1 MILVGFY
8 ALTSSIKSHMIK
20 SRVSSFLE
28 GVIVIISVFIPH
40 AVAVVVFSPG
50 RGKSGVWLSMKKN
63 INGSITIKWALSKS
77 LLIGNLGSKSP

>member
-1 MILVGFY
+1 
-8 ALTSSIKSHMIK
+8 MIK

-50 RGKSGVWLSMKKN
+50 KGKSGVWLSMKKN
-63 INGSITIKWALSKS
+63 INGSTVDD
-77 LLIGNLGSKSP
+77 

>member
-1 MILVGFY
+1 
-8 ALTSSIKSHMIK
+8 MIK

-28 GVIVIISVFIPH
+28 GVIVIISVFYTTCGGSGC
-40 AVAVVVFSPG
+40 FSPG

-63 INGSITIKWALSKS
+63 INGSITIKWVLSKS